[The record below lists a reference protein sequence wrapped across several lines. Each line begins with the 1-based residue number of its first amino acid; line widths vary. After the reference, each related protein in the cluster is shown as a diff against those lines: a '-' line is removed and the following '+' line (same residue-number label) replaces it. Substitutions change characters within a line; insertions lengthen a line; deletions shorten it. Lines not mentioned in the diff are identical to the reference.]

1 MTASID
7 ERRQALRDRFPVWTP
22 RTLDGWLDEC
32 AGRYGDR
39 PFVITDDVTL
49 TYAEVAALSRRLA
62 DGLVSIGVRP
72 GDRVGMLMANYPEFI
87 PLKFAIAR
95 TGAIGIPFNYLYRED
110 ELGYVLA
117 QSGCS
122 VLVTMTGFAGLDYLG
137 MLDSLAPGWHE
148 PGHADSDRTADVVPD
163 LRHAVVLSTD
173 GRSRDGALS
182 LDGLAA
188 RGDQHAGA
196 SEAAPHSPDDI
207 GDLLYTS

>member
-49 TYAEVAALSRRLA
+49 TYAQVAALSRRLA
-62 DGLVSIGVRP
+62 DGLVGLGVRP
-72 GDRVGMLMANYPEFI
+72 GDRVGMLMANYPEFV

-95 TGAIGIPFNYLYRED
+95 TGAVAIPFNYLYQAN

-117 QSGCS
+117 QSECN
-122 VLVTMTGFAGLDYLG
+122 VLITMTGFMNLDYPT
-137 MLDSLAPGWHE
+137 MLDSIVPGWGQPGFADRE
-148 PGHADSDRTADVVPD
+148 PGSGGSDT
-163 LRHAVVLSTD
+163 LRHVVLFETGSAP
-173 GRSRDGALS
+173 REGAL
-182 LDGLAA
+182 
-188 RGDQHAGA
+188 
-196 SEAAPHSPDDI
+196 
-207 GDLLYTS
+207 DL